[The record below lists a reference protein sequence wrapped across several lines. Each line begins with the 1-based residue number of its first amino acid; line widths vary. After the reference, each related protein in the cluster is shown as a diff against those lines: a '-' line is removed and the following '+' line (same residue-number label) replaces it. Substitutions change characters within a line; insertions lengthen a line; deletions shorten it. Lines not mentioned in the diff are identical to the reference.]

1 MTSMRMWLVS
11 GTFMAGVG
19 TAMLCG
25 AGLASADSG
34 VDTGTAAPAART
46 AASSPAA
53 ATSAQ
58 PQPGARL
65 RHSAAAA
72 AGIVSHAAAA
82 GTGST
87 ASAAQTSATAAVTR
101 PTPGRGRPSR
111 RLATPVPAPKPV
123 VPSPDAVDPAQFAG
137 TYYEQGS
144 VKQFFSIGLVNT
156 KAVYT
161 LNPDGTI
168 RVQNSGNYFFNGGPQ
183 SSIVGSAVP
192 VNPNNT
198 ELSVSFLPVNSAT
211 PPGNYTILAH
221 APDYSWVI
229 VSDPSGYSG
238 YILTRSKSLAPQ
250 DYQQLVAQARDLG
263 VRGPITPTTQYNP

>member
-25 AGLASADSG
+25 AGLASADTG
-34 VDTGTAAPAART
+34 VDTGTAAPAPRA
-46 AASSPAA
+46 AASAPAA

-65 RHSAAAA
+65 RHPAAAA

-82 GTGST
+82 STGST

-101 PTPGRGRPSR
+101 PTPGSGRPSR

-183 SSIVGSAVP
+183 SSIVGLQLGHRQRPQRIQRLHPHPEQKPCAAG
-192 VNPNNT
+192 
-198 ELSVSFLPVNSAT
+198 LSAT
-211 PPGNYTILAH
+211 RRTGTRPRCTGSH
-221 APDYSWVI
+221 HPDNPVQP
-229 VSDPSGYSG
+229 VSSQTWAADRLSAGFWPISSGSVCVNA
-238 YILTRSKSLAPQ
+238 TR
-250 DYQQLVAQARDLG
+250 
-263 VRGPITPTTQYNP
+263 